1 MIKNECA
8 IPVLV
13 IWLLFGN
20 ADNLA
25 ETAAAGR
32 IQGDNYTA
40 ADWERLIVASGPEDF
55 AKADD
60 GSV

>member
-1 MIKNECA
+1 M
-8 IPVLV
+8 LV
-13 IWLLFGN
+13 IWLLLGN

-25 ETAAAGR
+25 EKAAAGR
-32 IQGDNYTA
+32 IKGENFTA
-40 ADWERLIVASGPEDF
+40 ADWESVIVGSGPEDF

>member
-1 MIKNECA
+1 M
-8 IPVLV
+8 LV
-13 IWLLFGN
+13 IWLLLGN

-25 ETAAAGR
+25 ETAAVGR
-32 IQGDNYTA
+32 IQGENYTA

-55 AKADD
+55 ANVDD

>member
-1 MIKNECA
+1 M
-8 IPVLV
+8 LV
-13 IWLLFGN
+13 IWLLLGN

-32 IQGDNYTA
+32 IQGENYTA
-40 ADWERLIVASGPEDF
+40 ADWERLIVASGPEYF
-55 AKADD
+55 AKADH